1 MLDRPDSRNR
11 LMIALPLS
19 PDAEA
24 VVALLIVAGMFVL
37 FLKETIPTEVVAM
50 AGAALMIVLGFL
62 PLDEATKT
70 LSNSAPWTIAFMF
83 MIMGAL
89 MRTGALQAIGSLA
102 ESHAEDHPVRTLG
115 LLFLVVILGS
125 AFMNNTP
132 VVAVM
137 IPIFSGVAKRLGTPA
152 SRYLMPLS
160 YATVLGGMLTLIGTS
175 TNILVDGVVQKQ
187 GLEPFSIFDIAPVG
201 LAVTVVGCAFMA
213 LLSRRLVPERQS
225 MGGLLSD
232 RRKVKFF
239 TEVAVPEGSTL
250 VGRPVTEIEIF
261 RRDGVRLVD
270 VLRGDASLRRDLQS
284 VVVEAGDR
292 VVLRT
297 EMAELLHLQQ
307 RKDVM
312 LVDKLS
318 SVATETVE
326 VLITPGCRLI
336 GRTLGELRLR
346 RRYGV
351 YVLAVH
357 RRNQNIGRQLDD
369 LIVQTGDTL
378 LLEGAAEDI
387 ARLAADVDLVNIT
400 RPTARPY
407 RRSHMPLAIGA
418 LAAVVVLSALEVA
431 PILVLAMLAATL
443 LLVTRSVDP
452 DEALHAIDGRL
463 MAMIFGMLAVG
474 EGLDNA
480 GSVKLIVDHVG
491 PLLQGLHPIAAL
503 GAVYCIGLVLTEFLS
518 NNAVAVIFTPI
529 AMQLALS
536 LGLDPRPFAV
546 AVMFSASVA
555 FATPIGYQTNMLVYG
570 PGGYRFA
577 DYLKVGIPLNLT
589 LALTASLVIPF
600 FWPL

>member
-1 MLDRPDSRNR
+1 MMLGFEF
-11 LMIALPLS
+11 LETVQAWLALG
-19 PDAEA
+19 
-24 VVALLIVAGMFVL
+24 IVGVMFAS
-37 FLKETIPTEVVAM
+37 FISERFAPEVVAM
-50 AGAALMIVLGFL
+50 AGAALMIVLGIL
-62 PLDEATKT
+62 PIDEATKT

-89 MRTGALQAIGSLA
+89 MRTGALQAVSGLA
-102 ESHAEDHPVRTLG
+102 ERHAEQHPARTIG
-115 LLFLVVILGS
+115 LLYLVVVVGS

-137 IPIFSGVAKRLGTPA
+137 IPIFMQLAKTFGTSP

-160 YATVLGGMLTLIGTS
+160 HFTILGGMLTLIGTS

-187 GLEPFSIFDIAPVG
+187 GLTHFSIFEISPVG
-201 LAVTVVGCAFMA
+201 LAITLTGGLFMA
-213 LLSRRLVPERQS
+213 FFARRLIPERQS
-225 MGGLLSD
+225 MGVLLGD

-239 TEVAVPEGSTL
+239 TEVAVPEGSGL
-250 VGRPVTEIEIF
+250 IGRRVTDVEIF
-261 RRDGVRLVD
+261 KRDGVRLVD
-270 VLRGDASLRRDLQS
+270 VLRGDASLRRDLVS
-284 VVVEAGDR
+284 VVLEQGDR

-307 RKDVM
+307 RKDVR

-318 SVATETVE
+318 SVQTETVE

-369 LIVQTGDTL
+369 LIVQVGDTL

-387 ARLAADVDLVNIT
+387 TRLAQDVDLVDVSK
-400 RPTARPY
+400 PSAKPF
-407 RRSHMPLAIGA
+407 RRSHMPLAIAA
-418 LAAVVVLSALEVA
+418 LLAVVTLSALDVA
-431 PILVLAMLAATL
+431 PILVLSMLAVTL
-443 LLVTRSVDP
+443 LLVTRAVDP

-474 EGLDNA
+474 EGLNSSGA
-480 GSVKLIVDHVG
+480 VQMIVDTVA
-491 PLLQGLHPIAAL
+491 PFMRDLPPVVAL
-503 GAVYCIGLVLTEFLS
+503 AAVYFLGLVLTEFLS
-518 NNAVAVIFTPI
+518 NNAVAVLYTPI

-555 FATPIGYQTNMLVYG
+555 FATPIGYQTHMMVYG
-570 PGGYRFA
+570 PGGYKFTDFVRLGLPMDIITGLTA
-577 DYLKVGIPLNLT
+577 IAVIPL
-589 LALTASLVIPF
+589 
-600 FWPL
+600 FWPLEG